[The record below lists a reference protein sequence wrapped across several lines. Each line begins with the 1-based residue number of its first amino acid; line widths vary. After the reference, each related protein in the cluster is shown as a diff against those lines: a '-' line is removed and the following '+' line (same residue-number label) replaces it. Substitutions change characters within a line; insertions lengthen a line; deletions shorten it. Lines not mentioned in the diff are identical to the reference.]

1 MSLLEALEAN
11 KDYSK
16 FLGIIK
22 GANLTHLI
30 SNETRDV
37 TLLVP
42 TNDVFEEQK
51 EYYEELSRSH
61 GNLEPFIKM
70 HMVLS
75 EYLLFN
81 ASSHR
86 VGKLNTSLQIA
97 FAARRSRNTR
107 LSTQC
112 KVPMAYPWW

>member
-11 KDYSK
+11 ADYSK

-22 GANLTHLI
+22 GANMTHLI
-30 SNETRDV
+30 SNGTRDV

-42 TNDVFEEQK
+42 TNDVFEEQR
-51 EYYEELSRSH
+51 EYYEELTRSN

-75 EYLLFN
+75 EYL
-81 ASSHR
+81 
-86 VGKLNTSLQIA
+86 
-97 FAARRSRNTR
+97 
-107 LSTQC
+107 
-112 KVPMAYPWW
+112 